1 MISSRTCDLLSLESS
16 GLLIVCRM
24 DISSSLKGV
33 LVALLMVTVKHGR
46 SSFLCS
52 LSTKRGNL

>member
-33 LVALLMVTVKHGR
+33 LLMVTVKHGR